1 MQQERAI
8 IKTLSRLMECNKD
21 DAVRA
26 KDIAD
31 RKFMERDYAGAKRF
45 ALKAQS
51 LYPGLEG
58 LTQMLTI
65 FDVHLCA
72 ENKISGEA
80 DWYGILGVNP
90 WDNDELIRK
99 QYRKLALML
108 HPDKNKSLGA
118 DGAFKLVSEAWSLL
132 SDKSKRQ
139 AYNQRRNSRVSDQK
153 TPGTSTYP
161 SAASHR
167 NGTYFDNI
175 GSNAKTQH
183 TSTRGNATSVPSN
196 RKADTFWTICS
207 RCKTHYEYLRIYL
220 NHNLLCPN
228 CHQAFFAVE
237 KAPPAHVFKSSN
249 LPHDQTQQNSKYRA
263 GGSNKS
269 ASGVSASTAT
279 QGTSRVHHQV
289 ASESERSNFFRRE
302 EFIHKGENP
311 SKKRRMDDHQSHG
324 FGGSVANEMDR
335 MYYFSGKNKMHSE
348 RELSNPETRHMLME
362 KARAEIR
369 KKLKE
374 WSPAIKA
381 NKPDKRV
388 EHAKERKG
396 MPEVKGKQDGTH
408 VDTRNGEAFAPLSI
422 NVPDSD
428 FHNFDLDRS
437 ESSFEVD
444 HVWASYDD
452 DDGMPR
458 FYARIQKV
466 ISRKPFKIQ
475 ISWLNSKNSD
485 EFGPLDW
492 MGSGF
497 TKTCGDFR
505 VGRPE
510 ISTALNAF
518 SHRVVWTKGLRG
530 VIRIVPTKGEIWA
543 LYRNWSS
550 DWNEDTPDEIRH
562 KYNVVEVL
570 EDYNEEQGVC
580 VAPLIKVAGFRTVF
594 RRHMDPKETKW
605 VPKEEMYSFS
615 HQVPHHMLTG
625 QEAANA
631 PNGCR
636 ELDPAAIPI
645 ELLQVITEPEKV
657 TC

>member
-1 MQQERAI
+1 
-8 IKTLSRLMECNKD
+8 MECNKD

-26 KDIAD
+26 KEIAD
-31 RKFMERDYAGAKRF
+31 RKFTERDYAGAKRF

-51 LYPGLEG
+51 LYPGLDG

-72 ENKISGEA
+72 ENKLSGEV

-132 SDKSKRQ
+132 SDKSKRV
-139 AYNQRRNSRVSDQK
+139 AYNQRRNSRVSNQK
-153 TPGTSTYP
+153 TPSASTYP
-161 SAASHR
+161 SAAPHR
-167 NGTYFDNI
+167 NGTYYDNV
-175 GSNAKTQH
+175 GSNVRTQH
-183 TSTRGNATSVPSN
+183 TSTRGNTTPAPAYK
-196 RKADTFWTICS
+196 KADTFWTICS

-249 LPHDQTQQNSKYRA
+249 LPYDQMQQNSKYHA

-269 ASGVSASTAT
+269 ASGVSACTAT
-279 QGTSRVHHQV
+279 QGPSRVHNQV

-311 SKKRRMDDHQSHG
+311 LKKRKMDEHHSHV
-324 FGGSVANEMDR
+324 FGGSVANEMDG
-335 MYYFSGKNKMHSE
+335 MYYFSGKKKMHSA
-348 RELSNPETRHMLME
+348 RELSYTETRQMLME
-362 KARAEIR
+362 KALVSIQ

-374 WSPAIKA
+374 WSPAVKE

-388 EHAKERKG
+388 EQAKERKG
-396 MPEVKGKQDGTH
+396 MPEGEGKQDGTH
-408 VDTRNGEAFAPLSI
+408 VDMKHVEAFAPLSI

-444 HVWASYDD
+444 QVWASYDD

-458 FYARIQKV
+458 FYAKIQKV

-475 ISWLNSKNSD
+475 ISWLNSKSSD

-492 MGSGF
+492 IGSGF
-497 TKTCGDFR
+497 TKTCGEFR

-510 ISTALNAF
+510 TSTALNAF

-530 VIRIVPTKGEIWA
+530 VISIVPRKGEIWA

-550 DWNEDTPDEIRH
+550 NWNEHTPGEIRH
-562 KYNVVEVL
+562 KYDVVEVL
-570 EDYNEEQGVC
+570 EDYNEEQGVF
-580 VAPLIKVAGFRTVF
+580 VAPLIKIAGFRTVF
-594 RRHMDPKETKW
+594 RRLMDPKEMKR

-615 HQVPHHMLTG
+615 HQVPDHMLTG

-636 ELDPAAIPI
+636 ELDPAAMPV
-645 ELLQVITEPEKV
+645 ELLQVIPEAETF

>member
-1 MQQERAI
+1 
-8 IKTLSRLMECNKD
+8 MECNKD

-26 KDIAD
+26 KEIAD
-31 RKFMERDYAGAKRF
+31 RKFTERDYAGAKRF

-51 LYPGLEG
+51 LYPGLDG

-72 ENKISGEA
+72 ENKLSGEA

-132 SDKSKRQ
+132 SDKSKRL

-153 TPGTSTYP
+153 TPSTSTYP
-161 SAASHR
+161 SSAPHR
-167 NGTYFDNI
+167 NGTYYDNI
-175 GSNAKTQH
+175 SSNVRTQH
-183 TSTRGNATSVPSN
+183 TSTRGNTTPVPAYK
-196 RKADTFWTICS
+196 KADTFWTICS

-249 LPHDQTQQNSKYRA
+249 LPYDQMQQNSKYRA

-279 QGTSRVHHQV
+279 QGPSRVHNQI
-289 ASESERSNFFRRE
+289 ASESERNYFFRGE
-302 EFIHKGENP
+302 EFSHKGEN
-311 SKKRRMDDHQSHG
+311 SLKKRKMDDHHSHV
-324 FGGSVANEMDR
+324 FGGSAANEMDR
-335 MYYFSGKNKMHSE
+335 MYYSSGKNKMHSA
-348 RELSNPETRHMLME
+348 RELSYPETRHILME
-362 KARAEIR
+362 KARVAIQN
-369 KKLKE
+369 KLKE
-374 WSPAIKA
+374 W
-381 NKPDKRV
+381 
-388 EHAKERKG
+388 KG
-396 MPEVKGKQDGTH
+396 MPEGEGKQDGTH
-408 VDTRNGEAFAPLSI
+408 VDMKNGGAFAPLSI

-444 HVWASYDD
+444 QVWASYDD

-458 FYARIQKV
+458 FYAKIQKV

-475 ISWLNSKNSD
+475 ISWLNSKSSD

-492 MGSGF
+492 IGSGF
-497 TKTCGDFR
+497 IKTCGEFR

-510 ISTALNAF
+510 TSRALNAF

-530 VIRIVPTKGEIWA
+530 VISIVPRKGQIWA

-550 DWNEDTPDEIRH
+550 NWNEHTPDEIRH
-562 KYNVVEVL
+562 KYDVVEVL
-570 EDYNEEQGVC
+570 EDYNEEQGVF
-580 VAPLIKVAGFRTVF
+580 VAPLIKIAGFRTVF
-594 RRHMDPKETKW
+594 RRHMDPKEMKR
-605 VPKEEMYSFS
+605 VPREEMYSFS
-615 HQVPHHMLTG
+615 HQVPDHMLTG
-625 QEAANA
+625 QEATNA
-631 PNGCR
+631 PNGCWD
-636 ELDPAAIPI
+636 LDPAAIPI
-645 ELLQVITEPEKV
+645 ELLQVIPEAETF

>member
-228 CHQAFFAVE
+228 CHQAFFC
-237 KAPPAHVFKSSN
+237 
-249 LPHDQTQQNSKYRA
+249 
-263 GGSNKS
+263 
-269 ASGVSASTAT
+269 SGEGTAC
-279 QGTSRVHHQV
+279 
-289 ASESERSNFFRRE
+289 
-302 EFIHKGENP
+302 
-311 SKKRRMDDHQSHG
+311 
-324 FGGSVANEMDR
+324 
-335 MYYFSGKNKMHSE
+335 
-348 RELSNPETRHMLME
+348 TR
-362 KARAEIR
+362 
-369 KKLKE
+369 
-374 WSPAIKA
+374 
-381 NKPDKRV
+381 
-388 EHAKERKG
+388 
-396 MPEVKGKQDGTH
+396 
-408 VDTRNGEAFAPLSI
+408 F
-422 NVPDSD
+422 
-428 FHNFDLDRS
+428 
-437 ESSFEVD
+437 
-444 HVWASYDD
+444 
-452 DDGMPR
+452 
-458 FYARIQKV
+458 
-466 ISRKPFKIQ
+466 
-475 ISWLNSKNSD
+475 
-485 EFGPLDW
+485 
-492 MGSGF
+492 
-497 TKTCGDFR
+497 
-505 VGRPE
+505 
-510 ISTALNAF
+510 
-518 SHRVVWTKGLRG
+518 
-530 VIRIVPTKGEIWA
+530 
-543 LYRNWSS
+543 
-550 DWNEDTPDEIRH
+550 
-562 KYNVVEVL
+562 
-570 EDYNEEQGVC
+570 
-580 VAPLIKVAGFRTVF
+580 
-594 RRHMDPKETKW
+594 
-605 VPKEEMYSFS
+605 
-615 HQVPHHMLTG
+615 
-625 QEAANA
+625 
-631 PNGCR
+631 
-636 ELDPAAIPI
+636 
-645 ELLQVITEPEKV
+645 
-657 TC
+657 